1 MLICYDCEK
10 EIRND
15 YLDKILKQNRLRNII
30 NEQHSNIKRKLMDD
44 DNISSIS
51 KESFYTDNNSYNPNS
66 KKYKNNMRKLESSL
80 NIRDSGNLV
89 IDADKLSIHTYN
101 GIITD
106 YSKRR
111 KKNRIRNNDNINKES
126 NQRFSN
132 IKNERKYNEKNEIKI
147 SLEENNINEYDKNK
161 RISHNIDNDN
171 NLNNNSS
178 IFDEN
183 YSKYNERYIEEENI
197 DNYTKKEEKSK
208 INKNNYFNNS
218 EENSNESNDNEINI
232 KKFNKTN
239 NENINKRSGS
249 LINQNNNIEF
259 NNIMRYE
266 ENDNF
271 SENQKNSLN
280 IPEKNNNI
288 HIGEKNENVL
298 EMKRQSENENNSNN
312 SPYIS
317 QEKNENNDKRK
328 KYKIYNENNNLYESS
343 PKKIINNDNESIGE
357 TDEIHK
363 SIYYEKYENNYNGES
378 KYIRKDKIKKIKKVK
393 SKSKSKNKKT
403 NHKNKN
409 NFYNK
414 QLDNEREKENS
425 EKSIDNIGE
434 IIFKNKYVDS
444 QIDKINNCYKDNNRT
459 EIRKILYQ
467 DFYFR
472 EVSFSSSSS
481 VKESIISNSK
491 YNEDNNLR
499 KSYQEDKKNNKYEN
513 YIYEIN
519 EPIEEFDKFIFE
531 QINILRTN
539 PKSFVQKIEAS
550 KKNIGVDKRNNYIY
564 NGNQKILLNN
574 GIYAFE
580 NAIKHLNVLRSMN
593 KLNYDPKFNI
603 KLPSNEEEINDRKYQ
618 NNKVN
623 ELLENKIKIKS
634 FWREIIKDPEECF
647 LLMIVDDCGN
657 NCGFKRKDLLDP
669 NMTSIGISSIKLGKY
684 FACYIQLGK
693 K

>member
-1 MLICYDCEK
+1 
-10 EIRND
+10 
-15 YLDKILKQNRLRNII
+15 
-30 NEQHSNIKRKLMDD
+30 
-44 DNISSIS
+44 
-51 KESFYTDNNSYNPNS
+51 
-66 KKYKNNMRKLESSL
+66 
-80 NIRDSGNLV
+80 
-89 IDADKLSIHTYN
+89 
-101 GIITD
+101 
-106 YSKRR
+106 
-111 KKNRIRNNDNINKES
+111 
-126 NQRFSN
+126 
-132 IKNERKYNEKNEIKI
+132 
-147 SLEENNINEYDKNK
+147 
-161 RISHNIDNDN
+161 
-171 NLNNNSS
+171 
-178 IFDEN
+178 
-183 YSKYNERYIEEENI
+183 
-197 DNYTKKEEKSK
+197 
-208 INKNNYFNNS
+208 
-218 EENSNESNDNEINI
+218 
-232 KKFNKTN
+232 
-239 NENINKRSGS
+239 
-249 LINQNNNIEF
+249 
-259 NNIMRYE
+259 MRYE

-357 TDEIHK
+357 TDETHK
-363 SIYYEKYENNYNGES
+363 SIYYEKYENNYNKES
-378 KYIRKDKIKKIKKVK
+378 KYIRKDKIKRIKKVK

-444 QIDKINNCYKDNNRT
+444 QIDKINNKT